1 MQSTIEEKQMLTKD
15 VVCGMQ
21 VDADKNQLTYLGVS
35 YSFCSKQ
42 CQERFLANPHL
53 YIGLPGQKAPK
64 QQGLSVIKQRRLR
77 LAQPLSSSQAKTLSD
92 VLQTMMGI
100 QSVSVEGGSVVIAYD
115 LLQATAE
122 QIEEKL
128 AEIGVQLGEGLAE
141 RLRRAF
147 VHYEEECETGNL
159 EVHVNKHIHRHP
171 G

>member
-1 MQSTIEEKQMLTKD
+1 MLTKD

-21 VDADKNQLTYLGVS
+21 VDAGNNLHTYLGVS

-42 CQERFLANPHL
+42 CQERFQDNPHL
-53 YIGLPGQKAPK
+53 YIGMPGQKAPK

-77 LAQPLSSSQAKTLSD
+77 LAQPLSPSQAKMLSD
-92 VLQTMMGI
+92 ALQAMMGI
-100 QSVSVEGGSVVIAYD
+100 QSISVEGDCVVIAYD
-115 LLQATAE
+115 LLQATVE

-128 AEIGVQLGEGLAE
+128 AEIGVQIGARLAE

-147 VHYEEECETGNL
+147 VHYEEECEVGNL
-159 EVHVNKHIHRHP
+159 EVHENKHIHRHP